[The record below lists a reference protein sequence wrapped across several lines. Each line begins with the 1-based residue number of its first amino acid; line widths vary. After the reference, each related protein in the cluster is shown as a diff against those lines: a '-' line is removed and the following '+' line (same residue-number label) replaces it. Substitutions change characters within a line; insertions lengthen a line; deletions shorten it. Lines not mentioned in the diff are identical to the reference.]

1 MDILAAARRYAVLQ
15 SAIREK
21 KTGKPMTEEEQ
32 ATAVEAYADGARYA
46 LKHAE
51 TAVLYSSRGAMER
64 IREMREEAEKGL
76 R

>member
-1 MDILAAARRYAVLQ
+1 MDVRAAARRYAELQ

-21 KTGKPMTEEEQ
+21 KTGKPMTEEERT
-32 ATAVEAYADGARYA
+32 TAVEAYAEGARYA

-64 IREMREEAEKGL
+64 IREMREETEKGL